1 MFLSR
6 LEKVEIDNGLP
17 NVPALSGRPHA
28 ALGRDEP
35 VAGRSAPT
43 PGLVAPTVS
52 MRENPWIV
60 GARALARGHKV
71 EGVPLR
77 ILEAPIGPEATER
90 NAGSAQGRLG
100 CSSIRHPQRDM
111 VWLP

>member
-1 MFLSR
+1 MSQSPAGPLQR
-6 LEKVEIDNGLP
+6 LVRW
-17 NVPALSGRPHA
+17 RP
-28 ALGRDEP
+28 LFQC
-35 VAGRSAPT
+35 V
-43 PGLVAPTVS
+43 
-52 MRENPWIV
+52 NPWIV

-111 VWLP
+111 VWLA